1 MTLVVFIKRNQG
13 SEISQI
19 GLDLNAWDRKTE
31 NNNDLNRKERDI
43 VLAPK
48 LLLSC
53 CSPILSI
60 GFHSMA
66 QDGCLSFSH
75 PLHIPAS
82 TKQEGL
88 KKVHLLPSMTLS
100 GSCTHT
106 TFPYKLLAKT

>member
-1 MTLVVFIKRNQG
+1 M
-13 SEISQI
+13 SQI

-60 GFHSMA
+60 GFHSVA

-82 TKQEGL
+82 TKEEGL
-88 KKVHLLPSMTLS
+88 KKGAPSSFNDTSWKLY
-100 GSCTHT
+100 TYY
-106 TFPYKLLAKT
+106 FPLQAIG

>member
-19 GLDLNAWDRKTE
+19 GLDLNAWDRKTQ

-60 GFHSMA
+60 GFHSVA

-82 TKQEGL
+82 MKEEGP
-88 KKVHLLPSMTLS
+88 KKGAPSS
-100 GSCTHT
+100 FND
-106 TFPYKLLAKT
+106 TFWKLYTYYFPLQAIG